1 MFPCFSWI
9 SFKEFCF
16 ISAQTGGFYLIVE
29 TKKIKTNQ
37 LNHNFA
43 GHRLLVCLVQGIM
56 LPPPP
61 FPWPTLI
68 TWGCDQ
74 AR

>member
-56 LPPPP
+56 LPSPPP
-61 FPWPTLI
+61 FHGPP
-68 TWGCDQ
+68 
-74 AR
+74 